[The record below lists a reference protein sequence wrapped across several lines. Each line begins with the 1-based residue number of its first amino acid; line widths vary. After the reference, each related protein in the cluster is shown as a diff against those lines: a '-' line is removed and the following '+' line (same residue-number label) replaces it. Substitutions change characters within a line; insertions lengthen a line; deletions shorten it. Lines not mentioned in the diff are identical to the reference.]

1 MEGWKPGCG
10 MVRGRPQGWVYLC
23 VCVPVGVTQV
33 PSPKSPGLGTWDGS
47 DFAFIDFGWF
57 NILATTLI

>member
-1 MEGWKPGCG
+1 MWDGKGEAPGLG
-10 MVRGRPQGWVYLC
+10 VPLC

-33 PSPKSPGLGTWDGS
+33 PSPKSPGLGTRDGS
-47 DFAFIDFGWF
+47 DFALIDFGWF